1 MNVNGWK
8 FQIAPL
14 VSLVERPLGLS
25 PVGVVVLYWIVTE
38 FNAYIFRY
46 VGVGYLC
53 SEEQYA
59 HLPITKSLTQDLNTL
74 IRTRYPMRLKPS
86 WTDLYDNLWP
96 IVCLRIGQRSHLN
109 YLFVLK
115 RTTTLSESLQKL
127 RYKCTSNISP
137 SMFGRKSITLLC
149 SNLTGPSCN
158 ILNTT
163 S

>member
-1 MNVNGWK
+1 M
-8 FQIAPL
+8 
-14 VSLVERPLGLS
+14 
-25 PVGVVVLYWIVTE
+25 
-38 FNAYIFRY
+38 
-46 VGVGYLC
+46 
-53 SEEQYA
+53 
-59 HLPITKSLTQDLNTL
+59 TQDLNTL

-163 S
+163 SQDLLFHKDDIGFFTKTPKMIFYDVKLEIIVRTISKKPGNTHRYLTL